1 MTTQGT
7 TNESQASLSHRIAVE
22 TLARFLAGFFL
33 IGCML
38 FFPAGTLRFWEAWL
52 YMGLLFV
59 PVAIVGVVLFIKDP
73 ELLERRLRTREREGP
88 QKKVIAASSLVLLAV
103 YLIPGFDR
111 RYAWSTVPATLVLL
125 ADILILLGYLL
136 FVLTIKENRYASRVV
151 EVQDNQVAIST
162 GPYALVRHPMYLA
175 VSVIFTFS
183 PLALGSYWAL
193 IPALLLFVVLAA
205 RIDNEEQLLRRSLT
219 GYEEYCQ
226 TVKYRLLP
234 FVW

>member
-1 MTTQGT
+1 MNSKPLSRTALLSMTLT
-7 TNESQASLSHRIAVE
+7 
-22 TLARFLAGFFL
+22 RFLAGFFL

-59 PVAIVGVVLFIKDP
+59 PVAIVCVVLFIKDP
-73 ELLERRLRTREREGP
+73 ELLERRLRTRERETT
-88 QKKVIAASSLVLLAV
+88 QKKVIVASSLILLAV

-111 RYAWSTVPATLVLL
+111 RYAWSTVPPTLVLL

-136 FVLTIKENRYASRVV
+136 GVLTIKENRYASRVV
-151 EVQDNQVAIST
+151 EVQDNQVTIST

-175 VSVIFTFS
+175 VSVIFILS

-193 IPALLLFVVLAA
+193 IPALLLPVVLAA
-205 RIDNEEQLLRRSLT
+205 RIDNEEQLLRSRLA

-226 TVKYRLLP
+226 KVKYRLLP
-234 FVW
+234 FIW